1 MKTSR
6 GPILFFSIS
15 CFTSLLLIVDAYLYV
30 SPPHTSAPA
39 PHGSGTHP
47 HISYTIRRC
56 SDVSDVSGVSEAV
69 RIRRLSDSLM
79 SNPPTTPED
88 IRTLSEPRTRVPIS
102 PSRLHCRRLLS
113 DDGRRSEMA
122 GATYILILSHPSP
135 SSRPLGLWD

>member
-39 PHGSGTHP
+39 PYGSGTHP
-47 HISYTIRRC
+47 RTYYTIRRC
-56 SDVSDVSGVSEAV
+56 SDVSDVSGVPEVV
-69 RIRRLSDSLM
+69 RMRRLSDSLM
-79 SNPPTTPED
+79 SNPPTTPKD
-88 IRTLSEPRTRVPIS
+88 IRTFSEPRTHDPAS
-102 PSRLHCRRLLS
+102 PYRLHYRRLLL
-113 DDGRRSEMA
+113 DDGHCSEMA
-122 GATYILILSHPSP
+122 GATYILLLSYPSP